1 MNYPILVIICTAVI
15 ILICLGCH
23 YWGFIQGIKA
33 SEEISKHAL
42 DEVGK
47 AYAESFDKLK
57 EYIEEYIK
65 RPPT

>member
-1 MNYPILVIICTAVI
+1 MSYPLIVIICSS
-15 ILICLGCH
+15 ILLIICLGCH
-23 YWGFIQGIKA
+23 CWGFIQGSKA

-47 AYAESFDKLK
+47 AYAEAFDMLK